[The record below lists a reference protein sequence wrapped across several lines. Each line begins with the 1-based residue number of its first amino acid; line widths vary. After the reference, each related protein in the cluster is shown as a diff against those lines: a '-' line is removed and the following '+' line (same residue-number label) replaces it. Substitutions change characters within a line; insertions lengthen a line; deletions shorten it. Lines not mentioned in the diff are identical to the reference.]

1 MVALEGAD
9 ETVCGS
15 VGTSIGLNHITLA
28 PDGEIII
35 DGPMFL
41 GTIGAPRAAAPLAT
55 GDLGR
60 FDANGRLWIEGRKS
74 SLIVTGFGRNISPE
88 WIEGNLTARP
98 EILQAMVRGDGRP
111 ELDAL
116 LVSATPTADIATAV
130 AAVNAT
136 LPAYARVGRW
146 QVVPPFTPTNGL
158 LTGNGR
164 LKRAAISRTYPEAS
178 DTMPFFDRLVSETRE
193 AQARFA
199 MVPQLQAGLT
209 GRITRADYIAY
220 LSQAYHHV
228 RHTVP
233 LMQEARV
240 RLSENPL
247 LVDALDDY
255 IVEETGHEHWIIED
269 IDAAGG
275 DGAAVAASAPAPATA
290 AMVEHA
296 YRTIREGNPAA
307 FFGMVYVLEG
317 TSIAMASSGADAVRK
332 TLGLPP
338 EAFHYLTSHGALD
351 QDHMQFFEKLMNR
364 IDDPDDQAAII
375 AMARDIF
382 GLFGAL
388 FAEIELEGARVAA

>member
-1 MVALEGAD
+1 
-9 ETVCGS
+9 
-15 VGTSIGLNHITLA
+15 
-28 PDGEIII
+28 
-35 DGPMFL
+35 MFL